1 MKADVFQ
8 ACYQSPPLVIALF
21 VIIISIIAVY
31 TTTAA
36 TEFGIKK
43 DDIQVMSLT
52 NLVKEMD
59 WLNDY
64 EEQKIA
70 DNLLQAQIDTL
81 GLTIENN
88 FKNTTPLFDSNSKFG

>member
-1 MKADVFQ
+1 MSSRSVIGAHLKGFF
-8 ACYQSPPLVIALF
+8 LVIALF
-21 VIIISIIAVY
+21 VIVISIIAVY

-52 NLVKEMD
+52 HLVKEMD

-81 GLTIENN
+81 HG
-88 FKNTTPLFDSNSKFG
+88 